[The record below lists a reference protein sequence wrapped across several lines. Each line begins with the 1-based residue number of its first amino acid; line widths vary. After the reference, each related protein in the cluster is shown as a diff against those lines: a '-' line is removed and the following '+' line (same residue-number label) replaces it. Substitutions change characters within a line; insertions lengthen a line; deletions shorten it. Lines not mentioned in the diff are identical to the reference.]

1 MLLLMSVGYV
11 CGLLGWVNLDAKRF
25 LSQFV
30 VNIAVP
36 CTCITGLLNNL
47 SHDMLGEMGHM
58 VVSALVGVGLTMLLS
73 VLLVIPLKLPKELGC
88 VRGNGGL
95 VQYAVYRASAVYA
108 VVRRTGCALCDAVL
122 YGKYHVFTDH
132 RPELDRTLRR
142 PGGK

>member
-1 MLLLMSVGYV
+1 MLQNFGNAVSAVIVMLLLMSVGYV

-73 VLLVIPLKLPKELGC
+73 VLLVIPLKLPKERWGVFVAMAGLSNTLFIGLPLC
-88 VRGNGGL
+88 TQLFGEPGVPYVMLYYMGN
-95 VQYAVYRASAVYA
+95 
-108 VVRRTGCALCDAVL
+108 TMI
-122 YGKYHVFTDH
+122 
-132 RPELDRTLRR
+132 
-142 PGGK
+142 